1 MRPISLILA
10 VALSAAALEAAQA
23 NAGAAQSKGNPPNVL
38 LITIDTLRADHLSC
52 YGYAK
57 RTSPNIDQLAKEGT
71 RFARAYTVVPLTG
84 PSHIAI
90 MCSRYPQED
99 GVRRNGEAI
108 DSGLHI
114 VTLPQ
119 VLRSHG
125 YQTAAFISSWPLL
138 GRLTHLNDYFD
149 TYDEDLTR
157 TYQLFNS
164 SRWAEDVTPRALK
177 WLRTAAGHNKPFFLW
192 VHYFDPHSP
201 YIYRGAYN
209 PPNVDPAH
217 PFKPTGDS
225 DFRERVKDYDSEIY
239 YCDHYISKL
248 LHALDQLH
256 VEKSTIVVLVADHG
270 ESLGQ
275 HGYVGHGRHLYEGII
290 HVPLII
296 RYPGHV
302 KAGQV
307 VDTSVQT
314 IDIMPTVLHL
324 ALPQVM
330 ANKSAAFHFSGRNLA
345 PALTS
350 ADPLTNRWIHYVT
363 FAGKKGY
370 APKWMSWIWVHKE
383 ELPLRFGRTDGDS
396 KMVWDP
402 GASKLYLYNL
412 QTDPHE
418 LHSQVLEKG
427 NKTYKADTSRLN
439 KWFMR
444 TETRAQNRK
453 LSAHD
458 VEVLKS
464 LGYVQ

>member
-1 MRPISLILA
+1 MRLISLILA
-10 VALSAAALEAAQA
+10 VTLGTTALEAAQT

-57 RTSPNIDQLAKEGT
+57 RTSPYIDQLAKEGT
-71 RFARAYTVVPLTG
+71 RFARAYTVIPLTG
-84 PSHIAI
+84 PSHLAI

-99 GVRRNGEAI
+99 GARRNGEAI
-108 DSGLHI
+108 DSSLPI

-119 VLRSHG
+119 ILRSHG

-138 GRLTHLNDYFD
+138 GRLTHLNDYFA
-149 TYDEDLTR
+149 TYNEDLTR

-164 SRWAEDVTPRALK
+164 SRWAQDVTPPALK
-177 WLRTAAGHNKPFFLW
+177 WMRDAAGRNKPFFLW

-201 YIYRGAYN
+201 YIYRDAYN

-217 PFKPTGDS
+217 PFNPTGDS
-225 DFRERVKDYDSEIY
+225 DFRERVKGYDSEIY
-239 YCDHYISKL
+239 YCDHYIGKL

-256 VEKSTIVVLVADHG
+256 IEKSTIVVLVADHG

-307 VDTSVQT
+307 VDTPVQT
-314 IDIMPTVLHL
+314 IDIMPTVLDLTVHNVV
-324 ALPQVM
+324 AQ
-330 ANKSAAFHFSGRNLA
+330 KSVPIHFSGRNLA
-345 PALTS
+345 PVLTS

-402 GASKLYLYNL
+402 GAQKLYLYNL

-418 LHSQVLEKG
+418 LHPQVLTKG
-427 NKTYKADTSRLN
+427 STYKADTSRLK